1 MCCIIGGMVSAVPSH
16 PFDTVKTC
24 MQGDLEQK
32 TFTTFTKSTVLL
44 YKEVCVRVYSIKYV
58 MFIDKYIRY
67 MYVFVY
73 ISVYV

>member
-1 MCCIIGGMVSAVPSH
+1 MYVYTIGGMVSAVPSH

-44 YKEVCVRVYSIKYV
+44 YKEVCVIAVYGV
-58 MFIDKYIRY
+58 CH
-67 MYVFVY
+67 VY
-73 ISVYV
+73 TCV